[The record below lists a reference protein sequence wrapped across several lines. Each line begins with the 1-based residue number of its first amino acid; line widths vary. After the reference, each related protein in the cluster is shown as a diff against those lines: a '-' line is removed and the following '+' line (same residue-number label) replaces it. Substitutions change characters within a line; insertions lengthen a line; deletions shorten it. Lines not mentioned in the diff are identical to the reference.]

1 MLFRYKV
8 WFCHFQSVENFPH
21 CTVVDMIKTVKEA
34 KSYLVAVEHKPKM
47 LERQC
52 YRVIDYD
59 KFGLSEIFR
68 RSIMGLECLEGIWWE
83 SFVADV
89 NFWLCEKY
97 CHPKKDDAL
106 MHQLMINLELISL
119 KALLFDKDNYRGEVF
134 SGKTG
139 SLTVTFFSGA
149 KEVNSS

>member
-68 RSIMGLECLEGIWWE
+68 RSIMGLECLEGLKWE
-83 SFVADV
+83 LFVADV
-89 NFWLCEKY
+89 NCRLCEKILS
-97 CHPKKDDAL
+97 P
-106 MHQLMINLELISL
+106 
-119 KALLFDKDNYRGEVF
+119 
-134 SGKTG
+134 
-139 SLTVTFFSGA
+139 
-149 KEVNSS
+149 